1 MMKKQN
7 LLVGKK
13 LVFLLSLIAILAVTV
28 ACGLGG
34 GKSANPPTEPTTPP
48 ASSSEE
54 SPSIAETAS
63 ETGEAQQD
71 QAGSTGGISES
82 FPLPEGTT
90 INSDSINEDDPDR
103 GSFKLDTTAPLSDLV
118 DFYQS
123 KLPAQG
129 WTYRYTDANYLGGVT
144 QYWKYI
150 EKYISVQ
157 FGYDQNEEVVR
168 VDYVRV
174 GPDATVQLPKDF
186 PLPENAE
193 FTRAGDTSWN
203 IYVAQD
209 YAAVN
214 SFYAKA
220 SSGWSKCS
228 GFISGAMEGEC
239 GGDCGGPNFPQG
251 VTPMPAPTRD
261 ARPWKDYCW
270 VLPDKNQV
278 ELTIAPHGDATLLVV
293 DVTSLNASDAD
304 LPEGIQVYPGATIQ
318 NASPGM
324 VMFQANA
331 SLEKVKAFYQDSL
344 KAAGWSSN
352 GEPVSSGKAVLMNWQ
367 KGNQT
372 VMFTIGDIGNGTS
385 QVVIMVQ

>member
-1 MMKKQN
+1 MTA
-7 LLVGKK
+7 V
-13 LVFLLSLIAILAVTV
+13 VAVTV

-34 GKSANPPTEPTTPP
+34 GKSANPQPEPTTPP
-48 ASSSEE
+48 VSSSDE
-54 SPSIAETAS
+54 SPFIAETAS
-63 ETGEAQQD
+63 GTGEEPQD
-71 QAGSTGGISES
+71 QVGSSGGISDS

-90 INSDSINEDDPDR
+90 INADTINEDDPDR
-103 GSFKLDTTAPLSDLV
+103 GSFMLGTTAALSDLV

-123 KLPAQG
+123 MLPEQG

-150 EKYISVQ
+150 DKYVSVQ

-168 VDYVRV
+168 VDYVRI
-174 GPDATVQLPKDF
+174 GPDATVHLPKDF

-193 FTRAGDTSWN
+193 FTGAGDTSWN
-203 IYVAQD
+203 LYVDQD
-209 YAAVN
+209 FAAVN
-214 SFYAKA
+214 SFYTKA

-239 GGDCGGPNFPQG
+239 GGDCGGRNFPQG
-251 VTPMPAPTRD
+251 VTPIPAPTRD

-331 SLEKVKAFYQDSL
+331 SLEKVKAFYQDGL
-344 KAAGWSSN
+344 KAAGWTSS
-352 GEPVSSGKAVLMNWQ
+352 GEPYSAGGATLMNWQ

>member
-1 MMKKQN
+1 MRIKN
-7 LLVGKK
+7 RALIKK
-13 LVFLLSLIAILAVTV
+13 LSLLIGLIALFSSVL
-28 ACGLGG
+28 ACGLEG
-34 GKSANPPTEPTTPP
+34 GKTSNPSAAEPTPPP
-48 ASSSEE
+48 AYSKEA
-54 SPSIAETAS
+54 PSVAETVP
-63 ETGEAQQD
+63 EVGEEPQD
-71 QAGSTGGISES
+71 QVGSSGGISDS
-82 FPLPEGTT
+82 FPLPEGTA
-90 INSDSINEDDPDR
+90 INPDSINEDDPNR
-103 GSFKLDTTAPLSDLV
+103 GSFELDTTIRLSDLV
-118 DFYQS
+118 DFYQLM
-123 KLPAQG
+123 LPDQG
-129 WTYRYTDANYLGGVT
+129 WNYRYTDANTQGGVT

-150 EKYISVQ
+150 DKYVSVQ
-157 FGYDQNEEVVR
+157 FGYDQDEEVVR

-174 GPDATVQLPKDF
+174 GPEAVVRFPANF

-203 IYVAQD
+203 LYVAQD

-278 ELTIAPHGDATLLVV
+278 ELTIAPHGDATLLFV

-367 KGNQT
+367 KDNQT
-372 VMFTIGDIGNGTS
+372 VMITISDMGNDTS
-385 QVVIMVQ
+385 QVLIMIQ

>member
-1 MMKKQN
+1 MKKQDRHIGN
-7 LLVGKK
+7 KFI
-13 LVFLLSLIAILAVTV
+13 FLLSIIAILAVTV

-34 GKSANPPTEPTTPP
+34 GKSANSPTEPTTPS
-48 ASSSEE
+48 ASSSDE
-54 SPSIAETAS
+54 SPSIEETIPV
-63 ETGEAQQD
+63 TGEALQD
-71 QAGSTGGISES
+71 QAGSTGGISDS

-90 INSDSINEDDPDR
+90 INADSINEDDPDR
-103 GSFKLDTTAPLSDLV
+103 GWFKLDSTAELSGLI

-123 KLPAQG
+123 NLPDQG

-150 EKYISVQ
+150 DKYVSVQ
-157 FGYDQNEEVVR
+157 FGYDQDEEVVR

-174 GPDATVQLPKDF
+174 GPETVVRFPANF

-203 IYVAQD
+203 LYIDQD

-318 NASPGM
+318 SSAPGM
-324 VMFQANA
+324 IMFQANA
-331 SLEKVKAFYQDSL
+331 SLEKVKAFYKDSL
-344 KAAGWSSN
+344 TKAGWTSN
-352 GEPVSSGKAVLMNWQ
+352 GEPYSAGGATLMNWQ
-367 KGNQT
+367 KGNQI
-372 VMFTIGDIGNGTS
+372 VMITISDMGGGAS
-385 QVVIMVQ
+385 VVAIMLQ